1 MNKTLK
7 RYIVSSLVT
16 FATAFA
22 TVVLASIDSITLET
36 IKTGAVVSVLFVAL
50 RAGVKALIESLVQP
64 SQG

>member
-22 TVVLASIDSITLET
+22 TVLLASIDSITLET

-50 RAGVKALIESLVQP
+50 RAGVKALLESLVQP
-64 SQG
+64 S

>member
-50 RAGVKALIESLVQP
+50 RAGVKALLESLVQP
-64 SQG
+64 S